1 MSDDKK
7 IKVTMG
13 GQEAPDG
20 IIHKLRDMA
29 KERGLEKEFAAD
41 PEGTMVKMMSP
52 DRILSNTRRLSSV
65 DYYYDLNSLTASID
79 AFRQYEPEE
88 FFKIGS
94 KGIRVQAWV
103 DHYERHGLM
112 NSIEMENPSYG
123 FNQII
128 NFNLA
133 LQEIID
139 QFPRPE
145 SGQIIAT
152 LYHVIAFCTVSALC
166 THRNVPIPIRAIYKV
181 LNMNAPTSNRTLTVL
196 SDGSLNAVTAR
207 YDAARERMIAS
218 DAEVILR
225 KNELRV
231 QGIKAEIRGY
241 KDKLGKDTT
250 VSVEGVKADGT
261 VGMIEVN
268 PHILGENRL
277 GLIKKMIPEE
287 FKNDPKAGHL
297 QLTEKGLMLADRIKE
312 ILDAKAKWAGKQ
324 SEE

>member
-1 MSDDKK
+1 MSDEKE
-7 IKVTMG
+7 IKVTVG

-20 IIHKLRDMA
+20 IVQKLRDMA
-29 KERGLEKEFAAD
+29 KERGLEKEFDAD
-41 PEGTMVKMMSP
+41 PESTMVKMMSSGIP
-52 DRILSNTRRLSSV
+52 TPLNKPRRLSSL
-65 DYYYDLNSLTASID
+65 DYYFDLNSLNASID

-94 KGIRVQAWV
+94 RGIRAQAWI
-103 DHYERHGLM
+103 DHYERHDLM
-112 NSIEMENPSYG
+112 NQVELSDPTFG

-196 SDGSLNAVTAR
+196 SDGSLNPVTAR
-207 YDAARERMIAS
+207 YDAARERNVATIIQEN
-218 DAEVILR
+218 DV
-225 KNELRV
+225 RV
-231 QGIKAEIRGY
+231 QGIKAEIRAHQIKMG
-241 KDKLGKDTT
+241 KFAKDTT

-261 VGMIEVN
+261 VGMVDVN
-268 PHILGENRL
+268 PNVLGENRL

-287 FKNDPKAGHL
+287 FNNDPKAGHL
-297 QLTEKGLMLADRIKE
+297 QLTEKGLMLVERIKE
-312 ILDAKAKWAGKQ
+312 ILDAKAQYAGPQ
-324 SEE
+324 PE

>member
-1 MSDDKK
+1 MSDDKE
-7 IKVTMG
+7 IKVTVG

-20 IIHKLRDMA
+20 IVQKLRDMA

-52 DRILSNTRRLSSV
+52 DRILSNTRRLSSL
-65 DYYYDLNSLTASID
+65 DYYFDLNSLTASID
-79 AFRQYEPEE
+79 AFRKYEPEE

-112 NSIEMENPSYG
+112 NSIEMEDPSFG

-196 SDGSLNAVTAR
+196 SDGSLNPVTAR
-207 YDAARERMIAS
+207 YDAARERADI
-218 DAEVILR
+218 IH
-225 KNELRV
+225 KNDVRV
-231 QGIKAEIRGY
+231 QGIKAEIRAHQI
-241 KDKLGKDTT
+241 KMGKDTT

-261 VGMIEVN
+261 VGMVEVN
-268 PHILGENRL
+268 PNVLGENRL

-312 ILDAKAKWAGKQ
+312 ILDAKAKYAGPQ
-324 SEE
+324 PE